1 MSDPDDDLGQQI
13 MEKSVKSL
21 LTGKEDDNRK
31 DHVLRFKESGA
42 NYSLVFGQKYP
53 KYLIVRDYN

>member
-42 NYSLVFGQKYP
+42 NYSLRIRTEVS
-53 KYLIVRDYN
+53 